1 VVIGSQAAAIW
12 QKSRAGVPYLW
23 CRVSHTTV
31 GTKALA
37 VFVAGQNVTK
47 SRDASGVRGVCS
59 SGYYGQQA
67 WTVFTGSDSEC
78 KLPCDKAQTNA
89 NNPLGRSCTARYEA
103 SQNDYVLEGDF
114 DDESPAC
121 RVRQAAARL
130 CRFRLGG
137 SIELR
142 AYRVS

>member
-1 VVIGSQAAAIW
+1 M
-12 QKSRAGVPYLW
+12 
-23 CRVSHTTV
+23 

-47 SRDASGVRGVCS
+47 NRDASGVRGVCS

-103 SQNDYVLEGDF
+103 SQNDYVLESDF

-121 RVRQAAARL
+121 RVRQAAARFCRFKSAHVAPPPSFFL
-130 CRFRLGG
+130 RFRLGG